1 MATAKPYRAASLSDL
16 PNNFQL
22 GYLNCEISLKCKQTG
37 FKYFSEGY
45 IHNVKMLKQVVEQ
58 TVNISAKCHRSQ
70 RKNEIPHSVEIDVNG
85 GQIELSNCSC
95 TAGLSGCCS
104 HIVGLIQGLVQWQMM
119 GLTEPPAELFCTSLP
134 QQWGKPRGKEIKAV
148 PAPSMIIVKPKMDRK
163 RKPLKNSLI
172 DNRKIQ
178 VKESD
183 ISYLNSLKGYP
194 ISYLAHNTPVMQDT
208 SYGPFPLGSA
218 LSTQADFYSERE
230 IVPVETVCGDLVFPK
245 ENGQS
250 VLSEKYNTL
259 IDTISNDE
267 VNIIEEQTREQAQCE
282 KWFKE
287 REKRITASNF
297 HRIVKRKAA
306 INDTFI
312 LSIMKPKP
320 FTSKATSYEIKA
332 RNSYVQ
338 TSGHHVHDCGFVVN
352 PRYPFIGA
360 TPDAKICDNGVT
372 GIMEIKCPFSQ
383 RDNLITDAMQG
394 ADFCLELSENGP
406 KLKIS
411 HDYFIQVKELLIKIF
426 DVKEM
431 AGKGFL

>member
-95 TAGLSGCCS
+95 TAG
-104 HIVGLIQGLVQWQMM
+104 
-119 GLTEPPAELFCTSLP
+119 
-134 QQWGKPRGKEIKAV
+134 
-148 PAPSMIIVKPKMDRK
+148 
-163 RKPLKNSLI
+163 
-172 DNRKIQ
+172 KIQ

-267 VNIIEEQTREQAQCE
+267 VNIIEEQTRKQSQCE

-306 INDTFI
+306 INDKFI

-320 FTSKATSYEIKA
+320 FTSKATSYGRNNEIKA

-394 ADFCLELSENGP
+394 ADFR
-406 KLKIS
+406 
-411 HDYFIQVKELLIKIF
+411 
-426 DVKEM
+426 
-431 AGKGFL
+431 